1 MGRGQGSVVTMW
13 LLPLPYDLTQAAC
26 IQVPSP
32 RSLGPR
38 PHTSSGHCLAPGT
51 QSSPMCTGHHE
62 ACAVRPGSP
71 HEHRA
76 ARDGPRSRGH
86 PGPLCPPPP
95 QTPTQTSA
103 ERGQPQREGQPEG
116 PRPPQPPAAQAD
128 CEGPGELSC
137 RDSAFCPVSTLFY
150 PSPRGPD
157 RWSPG
162 ALRSQMLDLG
172 SQGC

>member
-13 LLPLPYDLTQAAC
+13 LSPLPYDLTQAAC

-38 PHTSSGHCLAPGT
+38 PHTSSGHCPAPGT
-51 QSSPMCTGHHE
+51 QSSPMCTGHHG

-76 ARDGPRSRGH
+76 TRDGPRSRGH
-86 PGPLCPPPP
+86 PGPLCPPPL

-116 PRPPQPPAAQAD
+116 PRPPQPPAARAD